1 VPEVPLQSGDPVRDG
16 GQSRGAL
23 GARLTAERG
32 KRYGHPTQQWG
43 RVAVFWSE
51 IVGAEISPEQVGLMM
66 LAWKLSRLC
75 HSPFD
80 EDSLRDVV
88 GYVAAMQLLQGIEPT
103 V

>member
-1 VPEVPLQSGDPVRDG
+1 MPELEPDDLRP
-16 GQSRGAL
+16 L
-23 GARLTAERG
+23 GARLTDARG
-32 KRYGHPTQQWG
+32 ARYGHPSEQWA
-43 RVAVFWSE
+43 RVATFWSE
-51 IVGAEISPEQVGLMM
+51 IVGVEIQPAQVGLMM